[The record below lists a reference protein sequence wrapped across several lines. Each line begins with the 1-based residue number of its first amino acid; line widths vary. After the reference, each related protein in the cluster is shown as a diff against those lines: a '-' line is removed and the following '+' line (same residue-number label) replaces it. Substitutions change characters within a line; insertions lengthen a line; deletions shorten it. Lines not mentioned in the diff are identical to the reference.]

1 LKDENE
7 AQKRE
12 LEETAATAAAEQ
24 LITKEETGVGANP
37 DCVKSGKIAAQSEL
51 EKR

>member
-1 LKDENE
+1 LKKENEALKEENE

-12 LEETAATAAAEQ
+12 LEEAAATAAAE
-24 LITKEETGVGANP
+24 
-37 DCVKSGKIAAQSEL
+37 L